1 MNQNPKSK
9 RVVTIPPFLADMIQ
23 DYVSRLLEYEPD
35 ERLFTV
41 TKSYLHHEMD
51 RGSKKA
57 KVKRIRIHDLRH
69 SHASLLIEMGFS
81 PLLISERLGHENI
94 ETTLQTYS
102 HLYPNKHS
110 EVADK
115 LQQLNIKNEV
125 TQPQPTI

>member
-1 MNQNPKSK
+1 
-9 RVVTIPPFLADMIQ
+9 
-23 DYVSRLLEYEPD
+23 
-35 ERLFTV
+35 
-41 TKSYLHHEMD
+41 MD

-115 LQQLNIKNEV
+115 LQQLNFKNEV
-125 TQPQPTI
+125 TEPQATI